1 MLENDIQ
8 ELRTGRTPFESVF
21 QDISRGARSLPAN
34 VTETKE
40 AFHIEAEIPGA
51 SRDDINIELAD
62 EHSLAIH
69 GNIKAAEKKEG
80 SKVWADERPFGE
92 FHRVFQFPSKLAQ
105 EGIKADMKDGILI
118 LEVPKSTENG
128 NKKISIDWKSSA

>member
-1 MLENDIQ
+1 MLENDLQ

-21 QDISRGARSLPAN
+21 QDISRGSRSIPAN

-40 AFHIEAEIPGA
+40 AFRIEAEIPGA
-51 SRDDINIELAD
+51 SRNDVNIELAD

-69 GNIKAAEKKEG
+69 GNIKAAEKAEG
-80 SKVWADERPFGE
+80 TKVWADERPVGE

-105 EGIKADMKDGILI
+105 EGIKADMKDGVLT